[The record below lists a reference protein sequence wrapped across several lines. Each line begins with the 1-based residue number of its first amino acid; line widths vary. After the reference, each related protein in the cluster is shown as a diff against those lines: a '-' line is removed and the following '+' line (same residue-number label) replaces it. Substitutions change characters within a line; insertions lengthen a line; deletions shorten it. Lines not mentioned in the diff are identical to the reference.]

1 MNGLIHV
8 ALVEAKQADSER
20 QAGSTRFVEAGARSR
35 WSSRLRSAVRWRSH
49 RSHARPAA
57 GSCEP
62 TLAGRL

>member
-8 ALVEAKQADSER
+8 AVVQARLSDTER
-20 QAGSTRFVEAGARSR
+20 QAGATRFVEAGARSR
-35 WSSRLRSAVRWRSH
+35 WSSRFRSVGRWRSQ
-49 RSHARPAA
+49 RDHARPAA